1 VDLFLDLF
9 FLSTKLLRYYRLGG
23 GAVAIAVIAYSFSTP
38 EERQHTVK
46 LGVSIGVPGR
56 GDPGPICS

>member
-9 FLSTKLLRYYRLGG
+9 FLITKLLRYYCFGG
-23 GAVAIAVIAYSFSTP
+23 GAVAIAAIAYNVLAP
-38 EERQHTVK
+38 EERRHTVK

-56 GDPGPICS
+56 RDPGPTCS